1 MHDSNQFKHGILSYF
16 KSIYMGNL
24 FVKMREKIVG
34 LYKNLILLV
43 LLLIRICWHE
53 TPLPMT

>member
-34 LYKNLILLV
+34 LYKHLRYYWFYYWSGSV
-43 LLLIRICWHE
+43 G
-53 TPLPMT
+53 M